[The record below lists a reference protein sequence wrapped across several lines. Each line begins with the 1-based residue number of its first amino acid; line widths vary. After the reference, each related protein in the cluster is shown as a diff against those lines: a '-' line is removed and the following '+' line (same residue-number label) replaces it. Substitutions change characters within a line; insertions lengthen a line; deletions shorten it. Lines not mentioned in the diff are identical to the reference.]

1 MRPSHRSDSLSQ
13 VHLSRDKV
21 TCQPLS
27 FGTRFKSLPLEN
39 CTFQFHSLLLL
50 FFMQCVCVR
59 VHASASLKGHGST
72 SAVLV
77 RVRQV
82 PGEKVLVRILTRAIR
97 EAPVT
102 LLGSVFAMRVRV
114 RVHVRGRLH
123 SLNSTVIDMG
133 VRHCPV
139 NEITSLIQSVHQ
151 KKAPPSPVHMDCML
165 SINYTACLRTGSGFR
180 S

>member
-1 MRPSHRSDSLSQ
+1 M
-13 VHLSRDKV
+13 
-21 TCQPLS
+21 
-27 FGTRFKSLPLEN
+27 
-39 CTFQFHSLLLL
+39 
-50 FFMQCVCVR
+50 
-59 VHASASLKGHGST
+59 HASVSLKGHGSML
-72 SAVLV
+72 AVLV
-77 RVRQV
+77 RVHQV
-82 PGEKVLVRILTRAIR
+82 PDEKVLVRILTRAIQ

-102 LLGSVFAMRVRV
+102 LLGSVFAMRVKV
-114 RVHVRGRLH
+114 RVHVKGRLH

-151 KKAPPSPVHMDCML
+151 KEKAPPSPVHMDCML